1 MIKKVS
7 QVYYLFFIYF
17 VILSCKNDSKSNV
30 DLSGIDGKFT
40 VTRIEKEL
48 FSIDTNNF
56 AVGYNQLVN
65 KYPDFMKIYTNN
77 IFEVDSAEVLPFM
90 RGFVTNTQIKK
101 LYDTTNMILP
111 NLDLFTNEMEEHIKH
126 LKYYFKDFQTPHFYT
141 FLSEYTLQQ
150 FIFSDKGKNAIGIGL
165 DMYLGEKYPYKNI
178 DPTNPSFSDYLV
190 RAYNQPHMSSKVLD
204 IMIEDILTDQ
214 LSTSSKMIDRMINNG
229 KKYYLKKR
237 IAPNMK
243 DDLFYQLPQDKV
255 TWLADNELEIWSFLV
270 DNNLLYET
278 SPMKVNKFVSP
289 APNSPGM
296 PLEAPGGAANYIGY
310 MIVKSAC
317 DKMDWRQVMKIID
330 GQKLLD
336 IAKYKP
342 KR

>member
-1 MIKKVS
+1 MINRVS
-7 QVYYLFFIYF
+7 HFLILIFIF
-17 VILSCKNDSKSNV
+17 VGISSCKNDNKSDV
-30 DLSGIDGKFT
+30 DLTGLDGKFSIN
-40 VTRIEKEL
+40 RIEKEL
-48 FSIDTNNF
+48 FAIDTNNF
-56 AVGYNQLVN
+56 DLGFNQLI
-65 KYPDFMKIYTNN
+65 KQHPDFMKIYTSN

-90 RGFVTNTQIKK
+90 RGFVTNTQIRK
-101 LYDTTNMILP
+101 LYDTTNMVLP
-111 NLDLFTNEMEEHIKH
+111 NLDLFTNEMEDHIKH
-126 LKYYFKDFQTPHFYT
+126 LKYYFKDYQTPKFYT
-141 FLSEYTLQQ
+141 FISEYTLQQ

-204 IMIEDILTDQ
+204 IIIEDILADQ
-214 LSTSSKMIDRMINNG
+214 LSSSSKMIDRMINNG
-229 KKYYLKKR
+229 KKYYLKKL

-243 DDLFYQLPQDKV
+243 EDLFYQLPQDKV
-255 TWLADNELEIWSFLV
+255 AWLFDNELEIWSFLV

-310 MIVKSAC
+310 MIVKAAC
-317 DKMDWRQVMKIID
+317 DKMDWRQVMKITD